1 MDLADESAP
10 FHVGGVERVWASFS
24 MNGEEW
30 DNKSVISSSFL
41 TLSVSTI
48 RIPFPI
54 MNPTLPFIYRFTD
67 YNSVA
72 APVFV
77 LEGIWFRR
85 VS

>member
-1 MDLADESAP
+1 MDLVDESAP

-48 RIPFPI
+48 RIPFPF
-54 MNPTLPFIYRFTD
+54 MNPILPSIYRFTD
-67 YNSVA
+67 SNSA
-72 APVFV
+72 TAPMFV